1 KGKVPIM
8 AVRSQALAMAV
19 IGLTAS
25 LRMMPAANAQEL
37 PLESWSSD
45 NITTENDGM
54 RETGRTAETGIG
66 EVGQRQSSKDVG
78 AHVEP
83 MGRIDGRV
91 QNRVQNR
98 LRNRIDRTYNPRA
111 NATSPFEVASD
122 QARRTAR
129 PRSR

>member
-1 KGKVPIM
+1 M
-8 AVRSQALAMAV
+8 AVRSQVMTV
-19 IGLTAS
+19 IGLAAS
-25 LRMMPAANAQEL
+25 LWMISAANAQEL
-37 PLESWSSD
+37 PLESWSPES
-45 NITTENDGM
+45 ITTQNDGL

-98 LRNRIDRTYNPRA
+98 LRQRHVGRLAKGHHQVVKVAQGRRRRA
-111 NATSPFEVASD
+111 GKPAHC
-122 QARRTAR
+122 
-129 PRSR
+129 